1 MSDNL
6 NFNDKEV
13 VTSPKKLENQVNTL
27 YNTEKLKNSL
37 LEINYRSLK
46 TLKIEKTT
54 KCSLPTHMHQTNT
67 NSNIKK
73 LDTLTHVSLA
83 HNKTSDTTVKLK
95 EKKLSNEVVQTSQKS
110 KLPQTTDT
118 NGLIFSEATEFLR
131 GIELRL
137 PKASTPETSQLHE
150 ENKYGTFGNNS
161 AFNTYDKTVRS
172 CNDKINLTTKEYFD
186 NFEDTKKIQ
195 YHEEEVLKENTIKC
209 GLGTALTHLR
219 KRGMLN
225 QNSIDW
231 AGRNSDK
238 KKLPHQ
244 IMAKEALISVDD
256 EKNEQITRI
265 ETALRQTDEYGR
277 VLTAKEAFRK
287 LCYHFHGKRPSQNR
301 HMKRAKEY
309 INDLTYKKKLTSVD
323 ENRRVE
329 KVYEMQKKTLTPYIV
344 L

>member
-1 MSDNL
+1 MTKMSDNI
-6 NFNDKEV
+6 NSNDKELA
-13 VTSPKKLENQVNTL
+13 TSPEKFENPV
-27 YNTEKLKNSL
+27 KNSL
-37 LEINYRSLK
+37 LEINHKSSK
-46 TLKIEKTT
+46 TLQIEKTT
-54 KCSLPTHMHQTNT
+54 KCLLPTHMHQMNT

-73 LDTLTHVSLA
+73 LDILTYLSLA
-83 HNKTSDTTVKLK
+83 HDKTSDITGKLK
-95 EKKLSNEVVQTSQKS
+95 KKTLSNEVVQISQKS
-110 KLPQTTDT
+110 KLPQTTDI
-118 NGLIFSEATEFLR
+118 NGIIFSEATEFLR

-137 PKASTPETSQLHE
+137 PKAFILEILQLYE
-150 ENKYGTFGNNS
+150 ENKYGIFGNDS
-161 AFNTYDKTVRS
+161 VFNIYNKTVRS
-172 CNDKINLTTKEYFD
+172 CNDKINLTIKEYFD

-195 YHEEEVLKENTIKC
+195 YHEEKVLKENTIKC

-256 EKNEQITRI
+256 EKNEQTTRI

-277 VLTAKEAFRK
+277 VLTAKEAFRE

-301 HMKRAKEY
+301 HMKRVKEY
-309 INDLTYKKKLTSVD
+309 INDLTCKKRLTSVD